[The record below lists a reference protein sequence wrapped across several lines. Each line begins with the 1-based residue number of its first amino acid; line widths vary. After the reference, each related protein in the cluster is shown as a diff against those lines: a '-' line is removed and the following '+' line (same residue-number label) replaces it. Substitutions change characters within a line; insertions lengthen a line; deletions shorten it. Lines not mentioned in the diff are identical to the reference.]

1 METLTE
7 KVHVSKLLKSKSN
20 VAGGRD
26 TEREKHRMRFKAPN
40 VICRKSKA
48 N

>member
-7 KVHVSKLLKSKSN
+7 KAHVSKLLKSKSN
-20 VAGGRD
+20 VEGGCD

-40 VICRKSKA
+40 VVCRKRKA